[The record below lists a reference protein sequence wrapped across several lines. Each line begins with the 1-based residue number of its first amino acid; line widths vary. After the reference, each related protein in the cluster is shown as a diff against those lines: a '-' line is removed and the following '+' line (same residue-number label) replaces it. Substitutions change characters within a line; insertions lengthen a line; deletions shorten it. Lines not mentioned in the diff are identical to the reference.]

1 MAAKPSIIL
10 SGDISN
16 MGFRFLTKD
25 TDKIDID
32 TLVTN
37 ITAMLD
43 AFKTANLCDYSTKDV
58 DLSGIGDE
66 GKRWSVTTANK
77 RIGKN
82 LWAAV
87 KCLDDESLL
96 N

>member
-10 SGDISN
+10 SGEISN

-25 TDKIDID
+25 TDKIDIP
-32 TLVTN
+32 TLESN
-37 ITAMLD
+37 ITAMLNS
-43 AFKTANLCDYSTKDV
+43 FQTFNLCSFSSKEV
-58 DLSGIGDE
+58 DLIGVGDE